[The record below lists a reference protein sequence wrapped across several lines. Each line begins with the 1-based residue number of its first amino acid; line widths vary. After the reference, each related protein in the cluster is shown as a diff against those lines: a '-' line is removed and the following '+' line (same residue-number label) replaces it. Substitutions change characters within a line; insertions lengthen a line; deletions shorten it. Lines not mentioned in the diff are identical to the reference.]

1 MVYKLDGRIFK
12 IKCRVVEN
20 TNGIFNFYDDAGDDF
35 LKIPILTVDYIK
47 EDVQI
52 SYFKK
57 NEEYGFTIENPLE
70 KPTPKIKRNRLKE
83 VSN

>member
-1 MVYKLDGRIFK
+1 MKEPLKFLESEEGK
-12 IKCRVVEN
+12 KWQE
-20 TNGIFNFYDDAGDDF
+20 DF
-35 LKIPILTVDYIK
+35 
-47 EDVQI
+47 
-52 SYFKK
+52 FKK